1 VEGEIQPSNRD
12 MRISDAEREQI
23 VARLNTAV
31 SEGRL
36 TLAEFEERVDGV
48 LRSRTYGEVE
58 VFVADLPAGGVPTML
73 TSRDVV
79 ELRNHASSMKRTG
92 RWSVPRRLVL
102 VGKAGSVK
110 LNFVDAM
117 IGHQVI
123 DIELDVVASSTEL
136 VLPAGATADLD
147 DLEQIASSATSH
159 VPASYDAFPSGF
171 RFRVTGKMRAS
182 SLKVRY
188 ERRFWRWRW

>member
-1 VEGEIQPSNRD
+1 

-48 LRSRTYGEVE
+48 LRARTYGEVE
-58 VFVADLPAGGVPTML
+58 TFVADLPIGAPLAVP
-73 TSRDVV
+73 SRDVV
-79 ELRNHASSMKRTG
+79 EVRNHASSMKRKG

-102 VGKAGSVK
+102 VSKAGSMK
-110 LNFVDAM
+110 LNFADAV
-117 IGHQVI
+117 IGHQVVEV
-123 DIELDVVASSTEL
+123 ELDVVASSTEL
-136 VLPAGATADLD
+136 VLPAGATADID
-147 DLEQIASSATSH
+147 DIEQIASSAKSH
-159 VPASYDAFPSGF
+159 VPAAYDAYPSGF
-171 RFRVTGKMRAS
+171 RFRVTGRMRAS